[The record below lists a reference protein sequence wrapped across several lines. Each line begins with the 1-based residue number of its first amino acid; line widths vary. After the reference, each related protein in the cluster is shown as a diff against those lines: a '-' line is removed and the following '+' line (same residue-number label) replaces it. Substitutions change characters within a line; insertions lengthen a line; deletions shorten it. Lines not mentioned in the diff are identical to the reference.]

1 MNKKILIVVGGGTK
15 HLGPFVEAAGEM
27 GLLVDCVSFSD
38 LEFKTGEGETR
49 IMFKGSDAA
58 GYDIVYLR
66 LIGKRYEDAAILVY
80 YLRQKGIRI
89 VDQIYNSIQENPT
102 IYGGDELNADMS
114 SSLKGNPALLE
125 RGGRHERD
133 GIIRVP
139 LPKSIEAKMLA
150 DAHLPLPKTYFGR
163 MKMIAL
169 AAPKLFGFPFVIK
182 STTGKQGHGVWSPTN
197 SEELN
202 KMVEEFTPLEKT
214 TNVRFIAQ
222 EFVKASQRNRV
233 FVIGG
238 RAIAAITR
246 PTRWRKRFQEKV
258 AGEYPEGVKSALN
271 PIPKADAELAVSA
284 ANALGIDIGGVDI
297 ITDDATGKK
306 YILEVNSAPRWDSIK
321 KDTGINVEKEI
332 LKYLSSI

>member
-125 RGGRHERD
+125 RGGRH
-133 GIIRVP
+133 
-139 LPKSIEAKMLA
+139 
-150 DAHLPLPKTYFGR
+150 
-163 MKMIAL
+163 
-169 AAPKLFGFPFVIK
+169 
-182 STTGKQGHGVWSPTN
+182 
-197 SEELN
+197 LN
-202 KMVEEFTPLEKT
+202 AF
-214 TNVRFIAQ
+214 R
-222 EFVKASQRNRV
+222 
-233 FVIGG
+233 
-238 RAIAAITR
+238 
-246 PTRWRKRFQEKV
+246 
-258 AGEYPEGVKSALN
+258 
-271 PIPKADAELAVSA
+271 
-284 ANALGIDIGGVDI
+284 
-297 ITDDATGKK
+297 
-306 YILEVNSAPRWDSIK
+306 ILME
-321 KDTGINVEKEI
+321 
-332 LKYLSSI
+332 